1 MERFREIEIVYNII
15 RFDNKFA
22 FSRPLPTPN
31 PKTGRRL
38 ENNISLGGN
47 RVKSNSLKAKK
58 IPWY

>member
-31 PKTGRRL
+31 PVQGQGKGL
-38 ENNISLGGN
+38 QINFPWVVIGL
-47 RVKSNSLKAKK
+47 RV
-58 IPWY
+58 IV